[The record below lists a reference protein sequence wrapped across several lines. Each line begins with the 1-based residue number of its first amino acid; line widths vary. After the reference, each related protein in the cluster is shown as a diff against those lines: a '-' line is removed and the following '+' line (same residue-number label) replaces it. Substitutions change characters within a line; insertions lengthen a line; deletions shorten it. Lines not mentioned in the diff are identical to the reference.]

1 MSYSVVQCDSV
12 RLADLAGAMN
22 AAFSDYLVPMQMDEA
37 AFGAMLRQRG
47 FNPHFSHVAVSGQG
61 AIAAFW
67 LAGAPSWAYGNV
79 AYTISTG
86 TLPDH
91 RRKGLLKQLFAS
103 VRNQLAKAGAKTI
116 QLEAITGN
124 KRAVDAYLGLGFV
137 PRRKLLLIRA
147 GKSGIVRGG
156 NDAIRIAPAAAV
168 DLPKDTG
175 DYFTSLPTPQNSRA
189 ALVAARG
196 KISVLGAY
204 RRAALAGWGAV
215 DPIAGSVAQIAVHKT
230 YRRQGIGTSLLNAI
244 AEETGQASLV
254 FVNIDQ
260 DDPGLLAFVE
270 AHGGVSFLSQHEMV
284 YDL

>member
-1 MSYSVVQCDSV
+1 M
-12 RLADLAGAMN
+12 
-22 AAFSDYLVPMQMDEA
+22 
-37 AFGAMLRQRG
+37 
-47 FNPHFSHVAVSGQG
+47 
-61 AIAAFW
+61 
-67 LAGAPSWAYGNV
+67 
-79 AYTISTG
+79 
-86 TLPDH
+86 
-91 RRKGLLKQLFAS
+91 
-103 VRNQLAKAGAKTI
+103 
-116 QLEAITGN
+116 
-124 KRAVDAYLGLGFV
+124 DAYLGLGFV
-137 PRRKLLLIRA
+137 PRRDLLLIRA

-156 NDAIRIAPAAAV
+156 FDAIRIAPTAAV
-168 DLPKDTG
+168 DLPKDIG

-204 RRAALAGWGAV
+204 HGAALAGWGAV
-215 DPIAGSVAQIAVHKT
+215 DPIAGSVAQIAVHKA